1 MLTLKLKYRKFVAVL
16 LLLLISLPVLTIIG
30 TVIEFEINRNYY
42 AAEKCI
48 QKEVQDNCCK
58 GSCVLSEKI
67 NTVQNQTEDESS
79 LIPTEN
85 IDFII
90 SKNEILKYLNTI
102 ITEDYG
108 LKLVKINTS
117 KSFAKIIAPPPELG

>member
-1 MLTLKLKYRKFVAVL
+1 MFTLKLKYRKFVAVL

-42 AAEKCI
+42 ATEDCI
-48 QKEVQDNCCK
+48 QKEVEGNCCQ

-67 NTVQNQTEDESS
+67 NTAQTQTDDKPS

-90 SKNEILKYLNTI
+90 NTI
-102 ITEDYG
+102 ENIVCNNQINIKNFG
-108 LKLVKINTS
+108 SKPLKMNTS
-117 KSFAKIIAPPPELG
+117 RGYMKIIAPPPELS